1 MFTPRPSQGAAPDD
15 PLTIALNGLIPPD
28 ETPAERAQRIALEQE
43 ARIVSDAI
51 DERLNKERT
60 ERRNKKIVKI
70 LLLGVSRAFLVTR
83 PCGETN
89 PAYKRALLGQSE
101 SGKSTT
107 LKNIQLCFA
116 PQSLREEAY
125 AWRTIIHLNLLK
137 SMQLIMDTLNQ
148 ANRENA
154 PHFSDDLRRLLM
166 KLSPLKQAEESL
178 KMRISVPQEE
188 GDSQLVLAD
197 SSEFSVRSASGWKQA
212 FNKMRG
218 VAASRED
225 VRFDNGPASIMEACA
240 EDMIAIWSSDAS
252 RQILRQR
259 RIRLE
264 ESSGFFLDD
273 ISRIAKA
280 DYMPTD
286 DDILRARLRTV
297 GVQEHKISLESG
309 PEKGQDWYIYD
320 VGGARSQRSA
330 WESFF
335 DDVNAIIFLAPLA
348 SFDQS
353 LAEDKRVNRVE
364 DSLLLW
370 KSICTSKLLA
380 KVHFPYCHQTGP
392 ITDQCGSMQVELILF
407 LNKCDLL
414 AKKLESGIR
423 LAKFVPSFK
432 DHPNNVET
440 VTKYFRAKFKAIQK
454 EYSPS
459 PRMFYGHLTSV
470 TDARSTA
477 IIVANGTR
485 FGRWELV

>member
-1 MFTPRPSQGAAPDD
+1 MFNARSSSGFLNTVDD
-15 PLTIALNGLIPPD
+15 PLTNALNAMIPPD
-28 ETPAERAQRIALEQE
+28 EDPIARANRLALEQD
-43 ARIVSDAI
+43 ARRVSEEI
-51 DERLNKERT
+51 EERLRLERL
-60 ERRNKKIVKI
+60 EKKNKKIVKI
-70 LLLGVSRAFLVTR
+70 L
-83 PCGETN
+83 
-89 PAYKRALLGQSE
+89 LLGQSE

-107 LKNIQLCFA
+107 LKNIQLCYA
-116 PQSLREEAY
+116 PQSLRQEAY
-125 AWRTIIHLNLLK
+125 AWRTIIHLNLLR
-137 SMQLIMDTLNQ
+137 SMQIVIDTVSQ

-154 PHFSDDLRRLLM
+154 PSFTDDLRRLLI
-166 KLSPLKQAEESL
+166 KLSPLKQAEELL
-178 KMRISVPQEE
+178 KMKISLPQEE
-188 GDSQLVLAD
+188 DGESGIVLAD
-197 SSEFSVRSASGWKQA
+197 SNEFSVRSASGWKQA

-218 VAASRED
+218 ITSARED
-225 VRFDNGPASIMEACA
+225 SRFDNGPASILEACA
-240 EDMIAIWSSDAS
+240 EDMIALWTDPATK
-252 RQILRQR
+252 QLLKQR
-259 RIRLE
+259 RIRIE

-273 ISRIAKA
+273 IERIANKA
-280 DYMPTD
+280 YLPTD

-297 GVQEHKISLESG
+297 GVQEHKLSLETG
-309 PEKGQDWYIYD
+309 PERGQDWYIYD
-320 VGGARSQRSA
+320 VGGSRSQRSA

-370 KSICTSKLLA
+370 KSICSSKLLA
-380 KVHFPYCHQTGP
+380 K
-392 ITDQCGSMQVELILF
+392 VELILF

-432 DHPNNVET
+432 DHPNNLET

-477 IIVANGTR
+477 TIVANVHEVVVKGN
-485 FGRWELV
+485 LQSANVL